1 MDDVWAV
8 ADLIIEETT
17 QVNQEQSKSF
27 DVAESLVAQ
36 IPFFAC
42 SNQFMDISLNSD
54 IERYVFC
61 EKFNIPPYEG
71 SYDNQPAKWVRRAF
85 AIRKAIAKKEK
96 KDISSG
102 KQHNNKIST

>member
-8 ADLIIEETT
+8 ADLIIDETV
-17 QVNQEQSKSF
+17 QVNQEQGKSF

-42 SNQFMDISLNSD
+42 SNQFMDTTLNAD

-85 AIRKAIAKKEK
+85 AIRKALAKKEK
-96 KDISSG
+96 KDINVR
-102 KQHNNKIST
+102 KNTNKI

>member
-8 ADLIIEETT
+8 ANLIMEETVR
-17 QVNQEQSKSF
+17 VNQERNKSF
-27 DVAESLVAQ
+27 DVVESLVAQ

-42 SNQFMDISLNSD
+42 SSKFMDMSLNSD
-54 IERYVFC
+54 IERYTYC

-85 AIRKAIAKKEK
+85 AIRTAFAKKEK
-96 KDISSG
+96 KDINSG
-102 KQHNNKIST
+102 K

>member
-8 ADLIIEETT
+8 ANLIIEETT
-17 QVNQEQSKSF
+17 QISQEQGKSF

-42 SNQFMDISLNSD
+42 PSKFMDISLHTD
-54 IERYVFC
+54 IERYTYC

-85 AIRKAIAKKEK
+85 AIRKALAKKEK
-96 KDISSG
+96 KDINSG

>member
-17 QVNQEQSKSF
+17 QVNQEQGKSF

-42 SNQFMDISLNSD
+42 SSKFMDISLPPA
-54 IERYVFC
+54 IERYTYC

-85 AIRKAIAKKEK
+85 AIRKALAKKEK
-96 KDISSG
+96 KDIDVR
-102 KQHNNKIST
+102 KNNN

>member
-8 ADLIIEETT
+8 ADLLMEETA
-17 QVNQEQSKSF
+17 QLNKEQNRSF
-27 DVAESLVAQ
+27 DITESLVVQ

-42 SNQFMDISLNSD
+42 PSKFMDISLNSD

-61 EKFNIPPYEG
+61 EKFNTPPYEG

-96 KDISSG
+96 KDINSV